1 MHDTDGTEGKDHQA
15 QPHGRIAK
23 VLHWATAALLLFA
36 FIDNGDVTNAMNNP
50 AAMRMEAYLGLGI
63 VAVFALRLVWM
74 RRFNAGASRLPASAP
89 PWERRMAG
97 LAHYSM
103 YICVLA
109 IVLSGLL
116 IPAAQSYGG
125 GAVNV
130 ARDLHEFVA
139 NTTLFLIG
147 AHIAA
152 ALWHKLVRKDG
163 VWESI
168 GTPWWQGLT
177 FWRKRQV

>member
-89 PWERRMAG
+89 PWERRAWRHRPVHQSRAVLHQPERKPSG
-97 LAHYSM
+97 ERVSWRYSQFLVPAM
-103 YICVLA
+103 RA
-109 IVLSGLL
+109 SG
-116 IPAAQSYGG
+116 
-125 GAVNV
+125 
-130 ARDLHEFVA
+130 
-139 NTTLFLIG
+139 
-147 AHIAA
+147 
-152 ALWHKLVRKDG
+152 
-163 VWESI
+163 
-168 GTPWWQGLT
+168 
-177 FWRKRQV
+177 